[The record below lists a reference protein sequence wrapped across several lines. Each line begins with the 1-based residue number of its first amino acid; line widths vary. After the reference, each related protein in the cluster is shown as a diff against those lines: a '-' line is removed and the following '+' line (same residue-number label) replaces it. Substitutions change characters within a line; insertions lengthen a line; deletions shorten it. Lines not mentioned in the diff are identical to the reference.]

1 MRGIVTIVF
10 SRPESAAKAL
20 ETLNGVQVD
29 KRPMKVP
36 QPLLNWILSDRV

>member
-20 ETLNGVQVD
+20 ESLNGVQVD
-29 KRPMKVP
+29 KRPMKVLHDA
-36 QPLLNWILSDRV
+36 QSDPPESF